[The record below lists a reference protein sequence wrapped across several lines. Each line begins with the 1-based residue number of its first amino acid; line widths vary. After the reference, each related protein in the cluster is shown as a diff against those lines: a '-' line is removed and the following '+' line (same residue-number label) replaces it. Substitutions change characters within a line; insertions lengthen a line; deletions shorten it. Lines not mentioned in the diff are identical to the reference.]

1 MMSAIDFDTSE
12 SDSSY
17 KKLLAVTQRRLEKFV
32 SLFAKVL
39 VSDHPDT
46 IHDTRVWSRRL
57 QEAFRVLFP
66 QPRIGKSRKLVRT
79 LRQVRRSLGECRNI
93 DVTLALID
101 NKLTAATAAG
111 THESWDLVR
120 DYLREKRTRQ
130 GAQARDDLTRHDI
143 TQFVTRTQSLLEPD
157 GLAQQPEDLLK
168 QSVEKA
174 LADWNEA
181 LREAQ
186 ENPQVDQIHALRIAG
201 KRLRYRTEL
210 FAELGEASAKPQVK
224 ALKLLQDDLGSWH
237 DRSVLLRFVAEF
249 IGRPDFLMNHPE
261 TGRTLLAEM
270 ERERRKN
277 DASVIAILK
286 RAENTRDAW
295 GEPRATPAPE

>member
-1 MMSAIDFDTSE
+1 MPSMSDHEQTPDTTE

-17 KKLLAVTQRRLEKFV
+17 RKLLAVTQRRLEKFV
-32 SLFAKVL
+32 SLFAKLL

-79 LRQVRRSLGECRNI
+79 LRQVRRALGDCRNI

-101 NKLTAATAAG
+101 NKLTAATAASA
-111 THESWDLVR
+111 HESWDLVR
-120 DYLREKRTRQ
+120 DYLREKQERLV
-130 GAQARDDLTRHDI
+130 AQARDELTRHDI

-157 GLAQQPEDLLK
+157 GLAQEPEELLK

-181 LREAQ
+181 LRDVK
-186 ENPQVDQIHALRIAG
+186 ENPEVDQIHALRISRQAITLPGRVAG
-201 KRLRYRTEL
+201 GFGRCLCQTPDQILEV
-210 FAELGEASAKPQVK
+210 AS
-224 ALKLLQDDLGSWH
+224 
-237 DRSVLLRFVAEF
+237 
-249 IGRPDFLMNHPE
+249 GRA
-261 TGRTLLAEM
+261 GQLA
-270 ERERRKN
+270 
-277 DASVIAILK
+277 
-286 RAENTRDAW
+286 
-295 GEPRATPAPE
+295 